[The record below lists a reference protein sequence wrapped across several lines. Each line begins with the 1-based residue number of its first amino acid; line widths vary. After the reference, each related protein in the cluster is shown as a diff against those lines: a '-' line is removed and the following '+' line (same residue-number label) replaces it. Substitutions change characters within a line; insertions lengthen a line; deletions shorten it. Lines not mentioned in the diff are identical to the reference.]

1 MARTATWGVPLS
13 GWHTFPPCGVRLCC
27 TVQRVVQACTATTL
41 EGDYAALLMSCGHT
55 LQLYGVARGAAA
67 YLGTVW
73 HALPR
78 CTLIWYCVAR
88 GATGYFGTHCHYVVF
103 GTLCYV
109 VFIFCREILPG
120 LQLWEQEMDE
130 AWHALPLGVPRCHT
144 GKHCHRVVFDCA
156 ALCNV
161 LCRHAPPLRWR
172 ETAVVFILCWH
183 TLPLYWL
190 AHSAIVLCLACIANE
205 SCDSCRAGATTSPL
219 IIILCLQHTAFLL
232 FTSSLIIILCLQH
245 TTFLLFTPFLV
256 RNVIV
261 RGSRYRCC
269 LGYRLL
275 FPYMILFKLYIYWK
289 KNNIGLSLTQ
299 ASVVVPSKVIQAQV
313 CSTRVRETNP
323 RFRPEL
329 SRNLRKPQQLGA
341 PAHLPIHPSINR
353 LRRQHF
359 HPQTE
364 AAAPSSTD

>member
-13 GWHTFPPCGVRLCC
+13 GWHTFPPCGVGLCC

-55 LQLYGVARGAAA
+55 LQQYGVARGATA
-67 YLGTVW
+67 YFGTVW
-73 HALPR
+73 HALPQ

-88 GATGYFGTHCHYVVF
+88 GATVNFGTHCHYVVF

-172 ETAVVFILCWH
+172 ETAVVFILCLH

-205 SCDSCRAGATTSPL
+205 SCDSCRAWATTSPL
-219 IIILCLQHTAFLL
+219 IIILCSQHTAFLL
-232 FTSSLIIILCLQH
+232 FCVWHALPTSRVTHAVRGLRQVLL
-245 TTFLLFTPFLV
+245 LLFCVLNTP
-256 RNVIV
+256 
-261 RGSRYRCC
+261 
-269 LGYRLL
+269 L
-275 FPYMILFKLYIYWK
+275 FYYFVFGMHC
-289 KNNIGLSLTQ
+289 Q
-299 ASVVVPSKVIQAQV
+299 RVV
-313 CSTRVRETNP
+313 
-323 RFRPEL
+323 
-329 SRNLRKPQQLGA
+329 
-341 PAHLPIHPSINR
+341 
-353 LRRQHF
+353 
-359 HPQTE
+359 
-364 AAAPSSTD
+364 

>member
-1 MARTATWGVPLS
+1 M
-13 GWHTFPPCGVRLCC
+13 
-27 TVQRVVQACTATTL
+27 
-41 EGDYAALLMSCGHT
+41 
-55 LQLYGVARGAAA
+55 
-67 YLGTVW
+67 
-73 HALPR
+73 
-78 CTLIWYCVAR
+78 
-88 GATGYFGTHCHYVVF
+88 
-103 GTLCYV
+103 
-109 VFIFCREILPG
+109 
-120 LQLWEQEMDE
+120 
-130 AWHALPLGVPRCHT
+130 PRCHT

-190 AHSAIVLCLACIANE
+190 AHSAIVLCLSCIANE
-205 SCDSCRAGATTSPL
+205 SCDSCRAGATTSPLIIILCSRHTAFLLFCVWHALPTSRVTHAVRGATTSPL

-261 RGSRYRCC
+261 RGSRYSCC

-289 KNNIGLSLTQ
+289 KI
-299 ASVVVPSKVIQAQV
+299 I
-313 CSTRVRETNP
+313 
-323 RFRPEL
+323 
-329 SRNLRKPQQLGA
+329 
-341 PAHLPIHPSINR
+341 
-353 LRRQHF
+353 
-359 HPQTE
+359 
-364 AAAPSSTD
+364 